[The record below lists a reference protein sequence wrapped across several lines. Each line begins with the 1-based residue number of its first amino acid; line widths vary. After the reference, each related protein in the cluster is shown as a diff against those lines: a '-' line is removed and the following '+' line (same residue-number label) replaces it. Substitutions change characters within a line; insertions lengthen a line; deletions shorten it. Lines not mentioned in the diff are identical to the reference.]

1 METTKAITMEHEGGA
16 QRRWTA
22 RVLTLL
28 PEAFPGLL
36 GLSLAGR
43 SLRDG
48 VWNLETIDIRG
59 FATDKHRT
67 VDDTPF
73 GGGPGMVLRPDI
85 LAAAID
91 ASLADAK
98 AVGESRRVIY
108 LSPRGRAIDQALVR
122 ELAASDGVILVCGR
136 FEGIDQRVLDA
147 RDIEEVSLGDFI
159 LSGGEPAAVA
169 LIDAVVRLLP
179 GVMGDAAS
187 TDEESFEQG
196 LLEYPH
202 YTRPQV
208 WEGRAVPDILLSGH
222 HADIRRWRRE
232 QAESITRLRRP
243 DMWRRYAPTNTKR
256 G

>member
-1 METTKAITMEHEGGA
+1 
-16 QRRWTA
+16 
-22 RVLTLL
+22 LL

-43 SLRDG
+43 ALRDG
-48 VWNLETIDIRG
+48 LWHLEAVDIRG
-59 FATDKHRT
+59 FATDRHRT

-85 LAAAID
+85 VAAAID
-91 ASLADAK
+91 ASLADAT
-98 AVGESRRVIY
+98 AAGENRRVIY
-108 LSPRGRAIDQALVR
+108 LSPRGRVIDQKLVR
-122 ELAASDGVILVCGR
+122 ELAAADGFILVCGR
-136 FEGIDQRVLDA
+136 FEGVDQRVLDA
-147 RDIEEVSLGDFI
+147 RAIEEVSLGDFV

-169 LIDAVVRLLP
+169 LIDAIVRLLP

-187 TDEESFEQG
+187 SEDESFEHG

-202 YTRPQV
+202 YTRPQT

-232 QAESITRLRRP
+232 QAETITQQRRP
-243 DMWRRYAPTNTKR
+243 DLWSRYAPNHTKR

>member
-1 METTKAITMEHEGGA
+1 MGMTTAPTTEHEGGA
-16 QRRWTA
+16 RGRWTA

-43 SLRDG
+43 ALRDG
-48 VWNLETIDIRG
+48 VWTLEAVDIRS
-59 FATDKHRT
+59 FATDRHRT

-85 LAAAID
+85 LAAALD

-98 AVGESRRVIY
+98 AAGESRRVLY

-122 ELAASDGVILVCGR
+122 ELAAADGIILVCGR
-136 FEGIDQRVLDA
+136 FEGVDQRVLDA
-147 RDIEEVSLGDFI
+147 RAIEEVSLGDFI

-169 LIDAVVRLLP
+169 LIDAIVRLLP

-187 TDEESFEQG
+187 SEDESFEQG

-202 YTRPQV
+202 YTRPQL

-232 QAESITRLRRP
+232 QAETITRQRRP
-243 DMWRRYAPTNTKR
+243 DLWSRYAPTHTKR

>member
-1 METTKAITMEHEGGA
+1 MEREGGA

-43 SLRDG
+43 ALRDG
-48 VWNLETIDIRG
+48 VWNLETADIRG

-122 ELAASDGVILVCGR
+122 ELAAADGVILVCGR
-136 FEGIDQRVLDA
+136 FEGVDQRVLDA
-147 RDIEEVSLGDFI
+147 REIEEVSLGDFI

-202 YTRPQV
+202 YTRPQI

-232 QAESITRLRRP
+232 QAETITRQRRP
-243 DMWRRYAPTNTKR
+243 DLWSRYAPTNTKR
-256 G
+256 GLRP

>member
-1 METTKAITMEHEGGA
+1 METTTATTMEHEGGA
-16 QRRWTA
+16 RRRWTA

-43 SLRDG
+43 ALRDG
-48 VWNLETIDIRG
+48 VWTLEAVDIRG
-59 FATDKHRT
+59 FATDRHRT

-122 ELAASDGVILVCGR
+122 ELAAADGVILVCGR

-147 RDIEEVSLGDFI
+147 RNVEEVSLGDFI

-196 LLEYPH
+196 LREYPH
-202 YTRPQV
+202 YTRPQI
-208 WEGRAVPDILLSGH
+208 WEDRAVPDILLSGH

-232 QAESITRLRRP
+232 QAETITRQRRP
-243 DMWRRYAPTNTKR
+243 DLWRRYAPTHTKR